1 MARLFIGIFLP
12 ESIQLNLLSMLPDD
26 VRLRPAMAG
35 QLHLTL
41 HFLGE
46 LSDNSMV
53 DLSQSLSALQCASF
67 KLVLAGAGV
76 FQQDGGRRGVL
87 WAGILPCEP
96 LRQLHGTVSAVI
108 QNHGLPLEDRPWAPH
123 ITLARYSSGPP
134 EHLKRFLNQGTALNA
149 ELDVREFQLVQSQPG
164 PNGSVYTSRAV
175 FPLC

>member
-12 ESIQLNLLSMLPDD
+12 DSIQLNLLSMLPDD
-26 VRLRPAMAG
+26 VRLRPARPG

-46 LSDNSMV
+46 LSEESIV
-53 DLSQSLSALQCASF
+53 DLRQSLKELQSASF
-67 KLVLAGAGV
+67 KLVLAGTGL
-76 FQQDGGRRGVL
+76 FQQDGGHRGVL

-108 QNHGLPLEDRPWAPH
+108 QNHGLPLENRPWAPH

-134 EHLKRFLNQGTALNA
+134 EHLERFLNQGTALNT
-149 ELDVREFQLVQSQPG
+149 EFEVREFHLVQSQPG
-164 PNGSVYTSRAV
+164 PKSSVYTSRAV